1 VKKEVG
7 PIYGV
12 ELLDSLPLDG
22 GMSQA
27 LPSRKDL
34 DDVRRTKINGN
45 DRVVAGYEVLLE
57 HYRRLLS
64 EHEDLLQCAA
74 MKDALVERLVW
85 RNIGI
90 SGGYVLDGVNYNE
103 LATFLVESV
112 KAAKAAKEER

>member
-1 VKKEVG
+1 VTKEFG

-12 ELLDSLPLDG
+12 ELLVSLPLDG

-57 HYRRLLS
+57 HYRRMSAAALS
-64 EHEDLLQCAA
+64 MRSLWPAERWATLSGICREHSCIDEA
-74 MKDALVERLVW
+74 
-85 RNIGI
+85 
-90 SGGYVLDGVNYNE
+90 Y
-103 LATFLVESV
+103 
-112 KAAKAAKEER
+112 AKSKETP